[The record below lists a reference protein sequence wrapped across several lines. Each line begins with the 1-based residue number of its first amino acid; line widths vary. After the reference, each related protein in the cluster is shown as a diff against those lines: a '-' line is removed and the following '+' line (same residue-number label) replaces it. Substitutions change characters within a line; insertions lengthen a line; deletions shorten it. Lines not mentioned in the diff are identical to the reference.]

1 MEFISNEDKMFDA
14 VLRDPKLMEYGKYD
28 RSEITTVSQA
38 LNSDNVVV
46 NAVARIIRCSSDGES
61 ENEIYKQITA
71 FLKQNV

>member
-1 MEFISNEDKMFDA
+1 MEFISNDDKMFEA
-14 VLRDPKLMEYGKYD
+14 VLLDPKLMEYGKYD
-28 RSEITTVSQA
+28 RSEITSVSQA

-46 NAVARIIRCSSDGES
+46 NSVARIIRCSSDGES

>member
-1 MEFISNEDKMFDA
+1 MEFISNDDKMFEA
-14 VLRDPKLMEYGKYD
+14 VLLDPKLMEYGKYE

>member
-1 MEFISNEDKMFDA
+1 MFEA
-14 VLRDPKLMEYGKYD
+14 VLLDPKLMEYGKYD

-61 ENEIYKQITA
+61 ENEVYKQITA